1 MRMFHFSADPNINTF
16 IPRPVRVPVQRP
28 AGMAWLNGPLVWAI
42 DEKHQPMYLFP
53 RECPRI
59 LLWTT
64 PETKLE
70 DYDYWWQRSRS
81 KVLAY
86 TEEAWLGRVQRETI
100 YRYEMLSSTFEDL
113 DDAGM
118 WVSKVA
124 VEPLGLEALSVP
136 KEHEACGV
144 ELRVLENLLPLK
156 EVWNSSLHASGI
168 RLRNAQRW
176 GEPGW
181 THSKKG
187 RTVSVTKPGCGH
199 HADQA
204 EIGEI

>member
-1 MRMFHFSADPNINTF
+1 M
-16 IPRPVRVPVQRP
+16 
-28 AGMAWLNGPLVWAI
+28 
-42 DEKHQPMYLFP
+42 
-53 RECPRI
+53 
-59 LLWTT
+59 LWTT
-64 PETKLE
+64 PETTTE
-70 DYDYWWQRSRS
+70 DHDYWWQGSRS

-86 TEEAWLGRVQRETI
+86 TEKAWLGRVQRETI
-100 YRYEMLSSTFEDL
+100 YRYEMPSLTFEDL

-124 VEPLGLEALSVP
+124 VKPSRLEALSNLP
-136 KEHEACGV
+136 KEHQAYDV

-187 RTVSVTKPGCGH
+187 RTVSVTKPDCGH
-199 HADQA
+199 HANQA
-204 EIGEI
+204 ETDKI